1 MDYFYRLRYSLYAFF
16 GGIPGVEKIE
26 AKRTKNLK
34 DLERLD
40 ELASSNKLN
49 RYSELAQFINSKE
62 YQDKKKAIQAQKYKG
77 TEAYYKEKRFRKLAR
92 SNEVKTYYKVKD
104 SQELAFFQEFQNSEK
119 LKKYLDVREYF
130 QSEQF
135 ATDKEKIKNERRE
148 KIQALKAKKNE
159 YKTLKKKYH
168 WFDKLKQN
176 AKFNDFLHFK
186 DSETFSQYLD
196 LEQEVKNYSLK
207 EVKTRY
213 KSRQKELKKER
224 TRLKT
229 RYKVLEKQA
238 RKANKKKQPFPS
250 EQELERIKQTLSEGK
265 YDQMIQDADYKQAI
279 EYIKIQQFKDLRKK
293 KRVRKASAYYHSD
306 IYKKY
311 LETKGSEE
319 IKRYEELKDYIST
332 LYHEDLKKAKAQ
344 HYKNSEL
351 YRQYKE
357 YKQLHSDKEIKRYL
371 RFKKSK
377 RYKIYQKLNNSDLIR
392 EYENLH
398 QYIHSKEFTDHKKY
412 MKNPKKF
419 RLSEEY
425 KQLLEYKKLKKD
437 SGIKWYFKNKNDK
450 RFRELK
456 KWNLT
461 FEDTF
466 GSSKLDDSK
475 WDTLPYPAKK
485 FISGTYSQ
493 WSDDQLFTEKDNHEI
508 QNGILKIETKNEP
521 REGKA
526 WHPTMGFLPKK
537 FNCTSAMINTGD
549 KFRQQYGMFEA
560 KVRIGFAYPL
570 IQSFQLS
577 SDYKT
582 PVISIVNYGESKNS
596 HKFSAG
602 AHVSVNNDG
611 GGTKTSVNGRNLGGQ
626 FHLFTLLWDKNEV
639 TWKINGVTY
648 KKEKKFIPQ
657 VPLFLNFYPSVRGS
671 IDSKRF
677 PVSMDIDWVRVYQR
691 KQE

>member
-1 MDYFYRLRYSLYAFF
+1 MNYFYKLRYSLYTFV
-16 GGIPGVEKIE
+16 GGLPNAEKIE

-34 DLERLD
+34 ELERLN
-40 ELASSNKLN
+40 ELASSSKLN
-49 RYSELAQFINSKE
+49 RYSKLDQFINSKE

-104 SQELAFFQEFQNSEK
+104 SQDLIFFQEFQNSEK
-119 LKKYLDVREYF
+119 LKKYLEVREYF

-135 ATDKEKIKNERRE
+135 AKDKEKIKNERRE
-148 KIQALKAKKNE
+148 KIRDLKAKKNE
-159 YKTLKKKYH
+159 YKTLKKKYN
-168 WFDKLKQN
+168 WFDKLKKN
-176 AKFNDFLHFK
+176 SKFNDFLHFK

-196 LEQEVKNYSLK
+196 LEKEVKNYSLK

-213 KSRQKELKKER
+213 KTRQKELKKEQK
-224 TRLKT
+224 RLKD

-238 RKANKKKQPFPS
+238 RKANKKKQPFPN

-293 KRVRKASAYYHSD
+293 KRVRNAAAYYHSNL
-306 IYKKY
+306 YKRY
-311 LETKGSEE
+311 LETEGSEE
-319 IKRYEELKDYIST
+319 IKRYEELKHYFNT
-332 LYHEDLKKAKAQ
+332 LYKEDLKKAKAQ
-344 HYKNSEL
+344 NYKNADL

-357 YKQLHSDKEIKRYL
+357 YKQLRSDKEIKRYL
-371 RFKKSK
+371 KFEKSK
-377 RYKIYQKLNNSDLIR
+377 RYKIYQKLNDSDLIR

-398 QYIHSKEFTDHKKY
+398 QYIHSKEFTDYKKY

-419 RLSEEY
+419 RLSDEY
-425 KQLLEYKKLKKD
+425 KQLIEYKKLKKD
-437 SGIKWYFKNKNDK
+437 SDIKWYLKNKDNK
-450 RFRELK
+450 RFLELQR
-456 KWNLT
+456 WLLT

-466 GSSKLDDSK
+466 DTSKLDDSK

-493 WSDDQLFTEKDNHEI
+493 WGDDQLYTEKDNHEI
-508 QNGILKIETKNEP
+508 QNGILKIETKNES

-560 KVRIGFAYPL
+560 KVRIGYAYPL
-570 IQSFQLS
+570 VQAFQLS

-596 HKFSAG
+596 RKFSAG
-602 AHVSVNNDG
+602 AFVPVNNDSNG
-611 GGTKTSVNGRNLGGQ
+611 NKTSVAGRNLGGK
-626 FHLFTLLWDKNEV
+626 FHLFTLLWDKNEI
-639 TWKINGVTY
+639 TWKINGITY

-657 VPLFLNFYPSVRGS
+657 VPLFLNFYPSIQGS